1 MNQQYRRTMIALAI
15 VAVLGAGL
23 ATSIFKPWHA
33 GEAQAVPA
41 PAAPATVDVASALG
55 KTITEWDEFSG
66 RLEAVDRVEI
76 RARVGGTID
85 AVHFREGAL
94 VKKGDPLFT
103 IDPRPYAAEVARAEA
118 ALAAAQVRSSHAQ
131 TEQARAQRLVQ
142 DNAVSRRE
150 FDERD
155 NGAREAVANV
165 RAAQASLE
173 VARLNLAYTRI
184 TAPVSGRVSRA
195 EITVG
200 NLVAA
205 GAGTPV
211 LTTVVSVSPV
221 YASFEL
227 DEQTYLRYTANTAN
241 TADKAD
247 KADKADTAGG
257 ASGAQGGQSRLP
269 VFLGLANE
277 EDYPRE
283 GRIQSVD
290 NRLDTK
296 SGTIRVRAV
305 FDNPDGRLLPGL
317 YARIKLGGGSPH
329 PVVLINDRAI
339 GTDQGK
345 KFVLVLDSANK
356 LAYREVT
363 LGPSYEGLRVIRQGL
378 KADEK
383 IVVNG
388 LQRVRP
394 GVTVAPKPVDM
405 AFKRELEQRAESA
418 DRKQAATE
426 KTTDKAADGKPVT

>member
-1 MNQQYRRTMIALAI
+1 MTQQYRRTMIALAI
-15 VAVLGAGL
+15 VAVLGGGL

-41 PAAPATVDVASALG
+41 PAPTTVDVAGALG

-118 ALAAAQVRSSHAQ
+118 ALAAAQVRASQAQ
-131 TEQARAQRLVQ
+131 TEQARAQRLAQ
-142 DNAVSRRE
+142 DNAISRRE

-155 NGAREAVANV
+155 NGSREAVANV

-173 VARLNLAYTRI
+173 AARLNLAYTHI

-227 DEQTYLRYTANTAN
+227 DEQTYLRYTEANA
-241 TADKAD
+241 
-247 KADKADTAGG
+247 AGATG
-257 ASGAQGGQSRLP
+257 AASGQSRLP

-277 EDYPRE
+277 DDYPRE

-296 SGTIRVRAV
+296 SGTIRVRAL

-329 PVVLINDRAI
+329 PVVLVNDRAI

-345 KFVLVLDSANK
+345 KFVLVVDNANK
-356 LAYREVT
+356 LGYREVT
-363 LGPSYEGLRVIRQGL
+363 LGPAYEGLRVIRQGL

-394 GVTVAPKPVDM
+394 GDTIAPKAVDM
-405 AFKRELEQRAESA
+405 AFKRELDPRGETA
-418 DRKQAATE
+418 DRRQAAAE
-426 KTTDKAADGKPVT
+426 EPAGKAADGKPVT

>member
-1 MNQQYRRTMIALAI
+1 MIALAI

-33 GEAQAVPA
+33 GEAQAVPG
-41 PAAPATVDVASALG
+41 PAAPATVDVAAALG

-118 ALAAAQVRSSHAQ
+118 ALAAAQVRASQAQ
-131 TEQARAQRLVQ
+131 TELARAQRLVQ

-155 NGAREAVANV
+155 NGSREAIANV

-227 DEQTYLRYTANTAN
+227 DEQTYLRYTASTASAAAG
-241 TADKAD
+241 AD
-247 KADKADTAGG
+247 
-257 ASGAQGGQSRLP
+257 GGQSKLP

-317 YARIKLGGGSPH
+317 YARIKLGGGTPH

-345 KFVLVLDSANK
+345 KFVLVLDGANK

-363 LGPSYEGLRVIRQGL
+363 LGPSYDGLRVIRQGL

-394 GVTVAPKPVDM
+394 GITVAPKPVDM
-405 AFKRELEQRAESA
+405 AFKRELDQRGESA
-418 DRKQAATE
+418 DRKQAANE
-426 KTTDKAADGKPVT
+426 KASGKTTDKAADGKPVT